1 MVQTPVW
8 LVLCSLSDE
17 GGLWA
22 FEHLRAR
29 GLGPVE
35 LVTSDALAYA
45 AWEHGIDGKGA
56 QVLVTLNDGRKLQ
69 SDQIAG
75 TLNRLVWLPAES
87 FMLIHPDERDYV
99 TQELNAF
106 YVSWLNTLPEPMLN
120 RPTTQS
126 LCGRIHHISE
136 WISLAAK
143 AGLPIPRYRQSS
155 RSLPPEYA
163 LHARVPDAP
172 SDLGTV
178 LVVGSRALGSQVPD
192 PIAEGCVRLSE
203 LAQAPMLGVDFS
215 IGPRG
220 TWTFA
225 GATTFPDLIAGGE
238 PLLDALAAELTNHH
252 GGPQ

>member
-1 MVQTPVW
+1 MQTPVW
-8 LVLCSLSDE
+8 LVLCSLGDA
-17 GGLWA
+17 GALWA

-29 GLGPVE
+29 GLGPIE
-35 LVTSDALAYA
+35 LVTSDTLAYA
-45 AWEHGIDGKGA
+45 EWEHGIDGDGA
-56 QVLVTLNDGRKLQ
+56 RVLVTLGDGRKLQ
-69 SDQIAG
+69 SDRVAG

-87 FMLIHPDERDYV
+87 FVLIHPDDRDYV

-106 YVSWLNTLPEPMLN
+106 YVSWLNALPEPMLN

-143 AGLPIPRYRQSS
+143 AGLPIPRYHQSS

-163 LHARVPDAP
+163 LHARVPDAGWDQ
-172 SDLGTV
+172 STV
-178 LVVGSRALGSQVPD
+178 LVVGSHVLGSRVPE
-192 PIAEGCVRLSE
+192 PIAEGCLRLSD
-203 LAQAPMLGVDFS
+203 LAQAAMLGIDFS
-215 IGPRG
+215 VGPRG

-238 PLLDALAAELTNHH
+238 PFLDALAAELTNHH
-252 GGPQ
+252 GAPQ

>member
-1 MVQTPVW
+1 MVQTPVR
-8 LVLCSLSDE
+8 LVLCSLSDA

-22 FEHLRAR
+22 FERLRAR
-29 GLGPVE
+29 GLRPIE

-45 AWEHGIDGKGA
+45 EWEHGIDGGGA
-56 QVLVTLNDGRKLQ
+56 RVVVTLSDGRILQ

-87 FMLIHPDERDYV
+87 FVLVHPDDRDYV

-106 YVSWLNTLPEPMLN
+106 YVSWLNALPAPMLN

-143 AGLPIPRYRQSS
+143 AGLPIPRYHQSS

-163 LHARVPDAP
+163 LHARVPDAG
-172 SDLGTV
+172 SDLSTV
-178 LVVGSRALGSQVPD
+178 LVVGSHVLGSHVPAQ
-192 PIAEGCVRLSE
+192 ISEGCVRLSG
-203 LAQAPMLGVDFS
+203 LAQASMLGVDFS
-215 IGPRG
+215 IEPRG